1 MRMQVEEIWMAH
13 FKAIVEREAHEGG
26 SLRAGYRSVA
36 SKLVKSEEYIYQLY
50 QQKPKADG
58 SPRTI
63 TLAFSRS
70 LARHYAEGRPADW
83 INYPASYG
91 IGASDTS
98 SAKASA
104 PANTA
109 GDWPFKCVS
118 YKRFMALPRSA
129 QREIDEY
136 LEGLVA
142 AKEKKIAAESTP
154 RKQRA

>member
-13 FKAIVEREAHEGG
+13 FKAIVEREAREGG

-36 SKLVKSEEYIYQLY
+36 AKLIKSEEYIYQLY

-70 LARHYAEGRPADW
+70 LARHYADGRPADW
-83 INYPASYG
+83 INHAPTNVM
-91 IGASDTS
+91 GASDTG
-98 SAKASA
+98 SAATNA
-104 PANTA
+104 PAKTG
-109 GDWPFKCVS
+109 GDWPFKYVS

-136 LEGLVA
+136 LEGLVV
-142 AKEKKIAAESTP
+142 AKEKKIAAESAS